1 MDRTKKAILLSI
13 LVFPGAGHFFLKK
26 YVSAILLMS
35 IAFSSFYYLTVKMFE
50 RSQAITEQIQRGEIN
65 TNLME
70 ITQRVT
76 TPLTESDIQSHNIAL
91 TILAVSWIVAII
103 DSYRIARHSSSK

>member
-76 TPLTESDIQSHNIAL
+76 TPFPT
-91 TILAVSWIVAII
+91 T
-103 DSYRIARHSSSK
+103 